1 MKIVRLVIHGRVQS
15 VGFRYFV
22 EVEAEVSGVE
32 GWVRNCRDGSVEAV
46 IAGDSALVDS
56 MIEALRRGPP
66 VSRVDKID
74 IEAASAD
81 DLRLR
86 NAGEKFSVLRTA

>member
-1 MKIVRLVIHGRVQS
+1 MKIVRLVIHGRVQG

-22 EVEAEVSGVE
+22 EGEAEVSGLE
-32 GWVRNCRDGSVEAV
+32 GWVRNRRDGSVEAV
-46 IAGDSALVDS
+46 IAGDGTRVDS

-74 IEAASAD
+74 VENCNAD

-86 NAGEKFSVLRTA
+86 NAGERFSVLRTA